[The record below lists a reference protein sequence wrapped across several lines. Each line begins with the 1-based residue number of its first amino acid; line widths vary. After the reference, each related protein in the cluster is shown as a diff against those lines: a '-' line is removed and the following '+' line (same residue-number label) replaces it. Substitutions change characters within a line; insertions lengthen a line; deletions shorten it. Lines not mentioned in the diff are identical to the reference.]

1 MEAYSTALQGG
12 PGAAR
17 AASGSLPRRPSDAP
31 LYRIIGFLLFAFAL
45 IAAAI
50 CGAAS
55 FMMERGDF

>member
-1 MEAYSTALQGG
+1 ML
-12 PGAAR
+12 
-17 AASGSLPRRPSDAP
+17 
-31 LYRIIGFLLFAFAL
+31 LYIESWIPLFAFAL